1 MSAIVYLEKTNHL
14 TLAPNFSAIVDMS
27 EIEFYIYSTPGEKS
41 KQVFLIMEDKLGM
54 RDIIELKYKGVAN
67 KRPYK
72 IYTLSLNQSLRL
84 EPGRA
89 DISLMILYP
98 NEDDYLLTNKLPVS
112 FTTDHYQLAR
122 QVAIASEL
130 GAKVEGYY
138 KEIVNLFE
146 RLINEK
152 GERLN
157 ESNNYS

>member
-14 TLAPNFSAIVDMS
+14 TLAPGFPAVIDMS
-27 EIEFYIYSTPGEKS
+27 DIEFYVYSTPGEKS

-72 IYTLSLNQSLRL
+72 IYALSLNQSLRL

-112 FTTDHYQLAR
+112 FTTDHY
-122 QVAIASEL
+122 
-130 GAKVEGYY
+130 
-138 KEIVNLFE
+138 
-146 RLINEK
+146 
-152 GERLN
+152 
-157 ESNNYS
+157 